1 MSWRGAIA
9 GLFGVWLSV
18 CGAATGVAQTDPVTG
33 LLDALYRAGKHR
45 EALATVDVVADG
57 GAILVASEWLRKKVE
72 AGAPYPYAER
82 IGHLLRSRF
91 PAETPLQQTAAAY
104 IAYAG
109 IIALRESIRC
119 ADRTVGERT
128 VAEIEARGAKIL
140 ATIHDMPTELRFDSA
155 KTAIT
160 FEIENESRRDRGEML
175 CDAFLPEAYWKPLEL
190 AARRAVIIVPER
202 FMQIKLQ

>member
-1 MSWRGAIA
+1 MSRRGATA
-9 GLFGVWLSV
+9 GLFCLWLAV
-18 CGAATGVAQTDPVTG
+18 CGATTGAAQTDPVTG
-33 LLDALYRAGKHR
+33 LLDALYRKGSHR
-45 EALATVDVVADG
+45 EALAVVDAVADG

-91 PAETPLQQTAAAY
+91 PAETPLEQTAAAY

-109 IIALRESIRC
+109 IVALRESTRC
-119 ADRTVGERT
+119 ADRGVGERT

-140 ATIHDMPTELRFDSA
+140 ATIREMPGELRLQA
-155 KTAIT
+155 VQTAIM
-160 FEIENESRRDRGEML
+160 FEIEYESRRTRGEML
-175 CDAFLPEAYWKPLEL
+175 CDAVLPEAYWKPLEL
-190 AARRAVIIVPER
+190 AARRAVVIVPER